1 MAKPSSFP
9 FAPLNNAPDRLVVAI
24 EDVNDLW
31 SILKEPFEARVPFR
45 KATLNNKARNPVTV
59 EQLPVEYILTTD
71 ARLRTRIPTDQLP
84 LPLWYRSPYATVVL
98 ITCDDL
104 DEYKNILKPRLKALV
119 QNEDREWF
127 IVFVL
132 KSVADSTNKLVRRV
146 YSKLENEF
154 SSKRRERCCKLEL
167 HGGETAV
174 WDDLES
180 KIVECIRITLD
191 RRVLYYEEEVRKL
204 SETRFLPTWNFG
216 NFFIVKERLAFMFE
230 MAQLQEDALREYD
243 ELEQIY
249 LEIVN
254 APNVKA
260 KEFGGTDIGDDRA
273 ALLEGLRK
281 PFSQFV
287 HDGVVREFDFRQYLF
302 SRQAQLLFS
311 LNRPAEVAARGNT
324 FIMTFSRTLVPHEK
338 KLPFC
343 LREVWVI
350 TACLTLVKATA
361 QRFTW
366 RTAPDMEK
374 DFYRLQ
380 ADLYF
385 YARTK
390 FMRLADLIGYGK
402 IIERSPCNS
411 AALSMLPWPKPAV
424 WPAVPSDAAA
434 RILAKE
440 QFQAAQQNNL
450 EGIALKNQLSLSPS
464 VLLREANRR
473 RASLSAGNLSEM
485 VDTNRLSFSETSPAV
500 DGGAPASL
508 SPSTSKES
516 LENTQPQPLET
527 ARSNID
533 PPMNLLEIHVAAE
546 HALLNSITDETLR
559 KSLSSVENF
568 EEFYLDLTRKSAD
581 NFHRSSRKRHGVI
594 LDGEVA
600 AVHYHRGALDAAAKL
615 YEKVCAL
622 YASERWNALLA
633 EVLPRLINCQRQLR
647 DWSAYLF
654 SCVKLLSVDSFLLST
669 DDRRYLQ
676 SEIVK
681 LAHNGLKV
689 PVFLDVSALIT
700 FAARG
705 GPPLELCESD
715 PGVLEVVVWSGFVED
730 VCMESLSLT
739 LIATFTADEGA
750 KVVKSLETPVLKPG
764 KNRVLIDIPPQR
776 PGSYVLGALTG
787 HLGQVRL
794 RSHTYCSTS
803 AASSKGGPPGSDDV
817 LSYEKPLRPVL
828 EVLQPRALVEIKA
841 AVAAGLLVRE
851 PQWVGIVIQ
860 PLNYSLKRAVVY
872 ISVGPGLCL
881 ESPQTAQLELYSS
894 AFPHESGEKSE
905 IDDNKGTMDFPST
918 PPPEGFE
925 PLEIKNGTVVLS
937 DWASTVA
944 SVLWVQVMATPDPE
958 EKMPSTG
965 IQLFPAPHPPA
976 SPKALPPRTT
986 SSKASQL
993 GLNHT
998 LSINGSIQESRA
1010 PAFTCPFRTLV
1021 RTVSQG
1027 NDGTLFLQVTL
1038 KSQVEAIVTIVDAK
1052 LALQPGF
1059 SHVDDPEGR
1068 PSPSLLLP
1076 LSLSATRE
1084 GALLF
1089 VVRSDLAARK
1099 EGNMLFPKS
1108 TLNVQ
1113 YKISGDR
1120 RHGAHSHQGSHLLE
1134 YSSSFVLE
1142 MPVLEQ
1148 LVAVGMLA
1156 ILSKNLRVGQQIIF
1170 QWRVERLKEG
1180 RATLCFQREA
1190 GDAHGSDSTSKDED
1204 AEELSYELKINEKS
1218 WMIAGRKKGSILL
1231 SQQLGARTVISMA
1244 CVPLVTGHV
1253 HPPALHLANVSRP
1266 NISHSP
1272 AGPHLVCILPPDPC
1286 SALCVKKGI

>member
-104 DEYKNILKPRLKALV
+104 DEYKNVLKPRLKALV

-450 EGIALKNQLSLSPS
+450 EGIALKKQLSLSPS

-485 VDTNRLSFSETSPAV
+485 VDMNRLSFSETSPAV

-559 KSLSSVENF
+559 KSLTSVENF

-669 DDRRYLQ
+669 EDRRYLQ

-776 PGSYVLGALTG
+776 PGSYVLGSLTG

-817 LSYEKPLRPVL
+817 LSYEKPIRPVL
-828 EVLQPRALVEIKA
+828 EVLQPRALLEIKA

-905 IDDNKGTMDFPST
+905 TDDNKGTMDFPST

-965 IQLFPAPHPPA
+965 IQLLPAPHPPA

-993 GLNHT
+993 GLSHT
-998 LSINGSIQESRA
+998 LSINGSFQESRA

-1099 EGNMLFPKS
+1099 EGNKLFPKS
-1108 TLNVQ
+1108 TLNVR

-1120 RHGAHSHQGSHLLE
+1120 RHGAHCLSHQGSHLLE

-1180 RATLCFQREA
+1180 PRFYVFIGTWLQ
-1190 GDAHGSDSTSKDED
+1190 D

-1231 SQQLGARTVISMA
+1231 PQQLGARTVISMA

>member
-9 FAPLNNAPDRLVVAI
+9 FAPLNNSPDRLVVAI

-45 KATLNNKARNPVTV
+45 KATLNNKARNPVTA

-104 DEYKNILKPRLKALV
+104 DEYKNVLKPRLKALV

-516 LENTQPQPLET
+516 LENTQPRPLET

-559 KSLSSVENF
+559 KSLTSVENF

-669 DDRRYLQ
+669 EDRRYLQ

-750 KVVKSLETPVLKPG
+750 KVVKSLQTPVLKPG

-841 AVAAGLLVRE
+841 AVATGLLVRE

-965 IQLFPAPHPPA
+965 IQIFPAPHPPA

-993 GLNHT
+993 GFNHT

-1010 PAFTCPFRTLV
+1010 PSFTCPFRTLV

-1218 WMIAGRKKGSILL
+1218 WMIAGRKKGSISL

>member
-1 MAKPSSFP
+1 
-9 FAPLNNAPDRLVVAI
+9 
-24 EDVNDLW
+24 
-31 SILKEPFEARVPFR
+31 
-45 KATLNNKARNPVTV
+45 
-59 EQLPVEYILTTD
+59 
-71 ARLRTRIPTDQLP
+71 
-84 LPLWYRSPYATVVL
+84 
-98 ITCDDL
+98 
-104 DEYKNILKPRLKALV
+104 
-119 QNEDREWF
+119 
-127 IVFVL
+127 
-132 KSVADSTNKLVRRV
+132 
-146 YSKLENEF
+146 
-154 SSKRRERCCKLEL
+154 
-167 HGGETAV
+167 
-174 WDDLES
+174 
-180 KIVECIRITLD
+180 
-191 RRVLYYEEEVRKL
+191 
-204 SETRFLPTWNFG
+204 
-216 NFFIVKERLAFMFE
+216 
-230 MAQLQEDALREYD
+230 
-243 ELEQIY
+243 
-249 LEIVN
+249 
-254 APNVKA
+254 
-260 KEFGGTDIGDDRA
+260 
-273 ALLEGLRK
+273 
-281 PFSQFV
+281 
-287 HDGVVREFDFRQYLF
+287 
-302 SRQAQLLFS
+302 

-440 QFQAAQQNNL
+440 QFQAAQQNNQ
-450 EGIALKNQLSLSPS
+450 EGIALKKQLSLSPS

-485 VDTNRLSFSETSPAV
+485 VDANRLSFSETSPAV

-516 LENTQPQPLET
+516 LENTQPQPIET

-559 KSLSSVENF
+559 KSLTSVENF

-669 DDRRYLQ
+669 EDRRYLQ

-750 KVVKSLETPVLKPG
+750 KVGLF
-764 KNRVLIDIPPQR
+764 
-776 PGSYVLGALTG
+776 
-787 HLGQVRL
+787 
-794 RSHTYCSTS
+794 SHT
-803 AASSKGGPPGSDDV
+803 
-817 LSYEKPLRPVL
+817 E
-828 EVLQPRALVEIKA
+828 
-841 AVAAGLLVRE
+841 
-851 PQWVGIVIQ
+851 
-860 PLNYSLKRAVVY
+860 
-872 ISVGPGLCL
+872 
-881 ESPQTAQLELYSS
+881 
-894 AFPHESGEKSE
+894 H
-905 IDDNKGTMDFPST
+905 
-918 PPPEGFE
+918 
-925 PLEIKNGTVVLS
+925 
-937 DWASTVA
+937 
-944 SVLWVQVMATPDPE
+944 
-958 EKMPSTG
+958 
-965 IQLFPAPHPPA
+965 H
-976 SPKALPPRTT
+976 
-986 SSKASQL
+986 
-993 GLNHT
+993 
-998 LSINGSIQESRA
+998 
-1010 PAFTCPFRTLV
+1010 
-1021 RTVSQG
+1021 
-1027 NDGTLFLQVTL
+1027 
-1038 KSQVEAIVTIVDAK
+1038 
-1052 LALQPGF
+1052 
-1059 SHVDDPEGR
+1059 
-1068 PSPSLLLP
+1068 
-1076 LSLSATRE
+1076 
-1084 GALLF
+1084 
-1089 VVRSDLAARK
+1089 
-1099 EGNMLFPKS
+1099 
-1108 TLNVQ
+1108 
-1113 YKISGDR
+1113 
-1120 RHGAHSHQGSHLLE
+1120 
-1134 YSSSFVLE
+1134 
-1142 MPVLEQ
+1142 
-1148 LVAVGMLA
+1148 
-1156 ILSKNLRVGQQIIF
+1156 
-1170 QWRVERLKEG
+1170 
-1180 RATLCFQREA
+1180 
-1190 GDAHGSDSTSKDED
+1190 
-1204 AEELSYELKINEKS
+1204 
-1218 WMIAGRKKGSILL
+1218 
-1231 SQQLGARTVISMA
+1231 
-1244 CVPLVTGHV
+1244 
-1253 HPPALHLANVSRP
+1253 
-1266 NISHSP
+1266 
-1272 AGPHLVCILPPDPC
+1272 
-1286 SALCVKKGI
+1286 